1 MRRLERDEDAPFR
14 QGDKCEHPLSV
25 FLSFLPVSFSPFF
38 LSPYFYR
45 RGAGSEC
52 TARRRHNDTRKAFF
66 FFSTHMVRF
75 RDEKHESDDTEDGVF
90 AAVPEDII
98 AHRILAR
105 LDAISMFRFA
115 LSSKTN
121 FKRVFGETTDGTTHP
136 NNNGIVTKTSSSS
149 SSSMMMVRRIKLL
162 TWNVKRDDEQPMLL
176 PCGVGPSR
184 DDDDDDGRGLDC
196 WSSKTTRRRR
206 RTTMIARTIRKESP
220 DVFCTQEETRR
231 MCARL
236 QKETTT
242 TNDGV
247 IAYAHFCETKED
259 ERKQMYRELKEK
271 DDIFVTLKRE
281 EEEDVDAYERAR
293 EEGADDD
300 ERGEHLNNVWWRT
313 DRFELVQ
320 GGMFRF
326 RVPEH
331 PEMSFATPMT
341 WVALRTKRRASRAKR
356 ATTKDDKVE
365 NDSSLIIACSVHL
378 PAGHDWLEAIPR
390 KVYLAKC
397 VRCAIA
403 ELQVTFGADVPI
415 FAMGDFNSQK
425 IQEAVKVLNGQSRR
439 VRVEND
445 DDDDI
450 HRMRKM
456 SSRSSSSSTSS
467 SPSSFASS
475 RQRAIGFASF
485 ANHKRTHA
493 DVVDCFEA
501 LNEDNPIIWPSEPTV
516 PAVGEFSSDFSG
528 TIEYDKVKR
537 VRTGGL
543 NGTTWHNWNGPLHSE
558 HISNCMAKQT
568 KHAQAQIG
576 VKNGKGVVRAQATG
590 HERHI
595 DHIYFARGETLR
607 PKIAGDI
614 GPSRARLRLPSIT
627 RPKIRVQKCKV
638 VLDIHDTTLL
648 HREDVGGGL
657 HARAKRG
664 SIAGHQRTLWASDH
678 FPVTATVVLL
688 PTFRQSGTERTTT
701 PLYSSSDFKEDDEG
715 NRRFR
720 CDTP

>member
-1 MRRLERDEDAPFR
+1 MSTLSLSSSLFFPFPFPSSFLSLVFISLTFCERDVRLQRE
-14 QGDKCEHPLSV
+14 GE
-25 FLSFLPVSFSPFF
+25 
-38 LSPYFYR
+38 
-45 RGAGSEC
+45 
-52 TARRRHNDTRKAFF
+52 TTTRKDF
-66 FFSTHMVRF
+66 FFSTYYMVRF
-75 RDEKHESDDTEDGVF
+75 RDKKNESDDTDGVF

-121 FKRVFGETTDGTTHP
+121 FERVFGDNKDGTTNP
-136 NNNGIVTKTSSSS
+136 NNSIITKTSSSS
-149 SSSMMMVRRIKLL
+149 SSSSTMMMVRRIKLL
-162 TWNVKRDDEQPMLL
+162 TWNVKRDDEQPILL
-176 PCGVGPSR
+176 PCVVGPSR
-184 DDDDDDGRGLDC
+184 DDDDDGRGLDC
-196 WSSKTTRRRR
+196 WSSKTTRRR

-236 QKETTT
+236 QKETT

-313 DRFELVQ
+313 DRFELVE

-356 ATTKDDKVE
+356 ATTKDDEVE

-445 DDDDI
+445 DDDI

-456 SSRSSSSSTSS
+456 SSRSSSCSTSS
-467 SPSSFASS
+467 STSSFASS

-568 KHAQAQIG
+568 KHVQAQIG

-614 GPSRARLRLPSIT
+614 GPLRALRLPSIMH
-627 RPKIRVQKCKV
+627 PKIRVQKCKV
-638 VLDIHDTTLL
+638 VSDIHDTTLL
-648 HREDVGGGL
+648 HREDVVVSGL
-657 HARAKRG
+657 HARAKRRA
-664 SIAGHQRTLWASDH
+664 IAAHQRTLWASEH

-688 PTFRQSGTERTTT
+688 PFRRGTGRTRGTSRRRFREDAKT
-701 PLYSSSDFKEDDEG
+701 NSKDFFFKEDDEG

>member
-1 MRRLERDEDAPFR
+1 MGHVERDDLTTINVST
-14 QGDKCEHPLSV
+14 LSF
-25 FLSFLPVSFSPFF
+25 FLSFLPFSLFFPFPFLLFF
-38 LSPYFYR
+38 LLSFV
-45 RGAGSEC
+45 
-52 TARRRHNDTRKAFF
+52 ARIKEREASALWRLWRNDEED
-66 FFSTHMVRF
+66 FFSHMVRVE
-75 RDEKHESDDTEDGVF
+75 DATNESDDGLF
-90 AAVPEDII
+90 ALVPEDII
-98 AHRILAR
+98 VHHILAE
-105 LDAISMFRFA
+105 LDAISMLRFS

-121 FKRVFGETTDGTTHP
+121 FARVFGRGGSGP
-136 NNNGIVTKTSSSS
+136 NTKIGVKTSSTTSSS
-149 SSSMMMVRRIKLL
+149 SSSMMMMRRIKLL
-162 TWNVKRDDEQPMLL
+162 TWNVKRDDEHPG
-176 PCGVGPSR
+176 GVLCEEDFVS
-184 DDDDDDGRGLDC
+184 
-196 WSSKTTRRRR
+196 T
-206 RTTMIARTIRKESP
+206 RTTLIARTIRKEKP

-236 QKETTT
+236 QKETT

-271 DDIFVTLKRE
+271 DDVFVTLKRE
-281 EEEDVDAYERAR
+281 EEEDVDAYERAMR
-293 EEGADDD
+293 EGIDCAD
-300 ERGEHLNNVWWRT
+300 EHLNNVWWRT
-313 DRFELVQ
+313 DKFELLQ

-326 RVPEH
+326 RVPEN
-331 PEMSFATPMT
+331 PEMSFAVPMT
-341 WVALRTKRRASRAKR
+341 WVALRTMSTAS
-356 ATTKDDKVE
+356 ATMDEKVE
-365 NDSSLIIACSVHL
+365 NNNSIIIACSVHL

-445 DDDDI
+445 DDDI

-456 SSRSSSSSTSS
+456 SSRSSSCSTSS
-467 SPSSFASS
+467 STSSFASS

-614 GPSRARLRLPSIT
+614 GPSRALRLPSIMH
-627 RPKIRVQKCKV
+627 PKIRVQKCKV

-648 HREDVGGGL
+648 HREDVVSGL
-657 HARAKRG
+657 HARAKRRA
-664 SIAGHQRTLWASDH
+664 IAAHQRTLWASDH

-701 PLYSSSDFKEDDEG
+701 PLYSSSDFKEDDEE

>member
-1 MRRLERDEDAPFR
+1 
-14 QGDKCEHPLSV
+14 
-25 FLSFLPVSFSPFF
+25 
-38 LSPYFYR
+38 
-45 RGAGSEC
+45 
-52 TARRRHNDTRKAFF
+52 
-66 FFSTHMVRF
+66 
-75 RDEKHESDDTEDGVF
+75 
-90 AAVPEDII
+90 
-98 AHRILAR
+98 
-105 LDAISMFRFA
+105 
-115 LSSKTN
+115 
-121 FKRVFGETTDGTTHP
+121 
-136 NNNGIVTKTSSSS
+136 
-149 SSSMMMVRRIKLL
+149 MMMMRRIKLL
-162 TWNVKRDDEQPMLL
+162 TWNVKRDDEHPPLG
-176 PCGVGPSR
+176 GVLCEEDFVS
-184 DDDDDDGRGLDC
+184 
-196 WSSKTTRRRR
+196 T
-206 RTTMIARTIRKESP
+206 RTTLIARTIRKEKP

-242 TNDGV
+242 RRRRDDDDDDEENGIT
-247 IAYAHFCETKED
+247 YAHFCTTKEEGFNTA
-259 ERKQMYRELKEK
+259 ERKQMYRELKGDAEV
-271 DDIFVTLKRE
+271 FVALKRE
-281 EEEDVDAYERAR
+281 EEEDVDAYERAMR
-293 EEGADDD
+293 EGIDCAD
-300 ERGEHLNNVWWRT
+300 EHLNNVWWRT
-313 DRFELVQ
+313 DKFKLLQ
-320 GGMFRF
+320 GGMSRF
-326 RVPEH
+326 RVPEN
-331 PEMSFATPMT
+331 PEMSFTVPMT
-341 WVALRTKRRASRAKR
+341 WVALRTMSTAS
-356 ATTKDDKVE
+356 ATTDEKVE
-365 NDSSLIIACSVHL
+365 NNNSIIIACSVHL

-445 DDDDI
+445 DI

-456 SSRSSSSSTSS
+456 SSCSSSSSSS
-467 SPSSFASS
+467 SPSPSSFASS

-516 PAVGEFSSDFSG
+516 PAVGELSSDFSG

-558 HISNCMAKQT
+558 HISNCMAKQA
-568 KHAQAQIG
+568 KHAQVQIG

-614 GPSRARLRLPSIT
+614 GPSRALRLPSIMH
-627 RPKIRVQKCKV
+627 PKIRVQKCKV

-648 HREDVGGGL
+648 HREDVVSGL
-657 HARAKRG
+657 HARAKRRA
-664 SIAGHQRTLWASDH
+664 IAAHQRTLWASDH
-678 FPVTATVVLL
+678 FPVTATWC
-688 PTFRQSGTERTTT
+688 
-701 PLYSSSDFKEDDEG
+701 SSPSAAEPEGLGVRRDEG
-715 NRRFR
+715 FARTRRTHQRTFLR
-720 CDTP
+720 KTTKGTDGFGATRRDILYTYVCVVYVV

>member
-1 MRRLERDEDAPFR
+1 MLRSQRDEDAPR
-14 QGDKCEHPLSV
+14 KGDKCEHPLSV
-25 FLSFLPVSFSPFF
+25 FLSFLPVSFSLFF
-38 LSPYFYR
+38 SLPCLHSLTFCER
-45 RGAGSEC
+45 DVRLQREGE
-52 TARRRHNDTRKAFF
+52 TTTRKDF
-66 FFSTHMVRF
+66 FFSTYMVRF
-75 RDEKHESDDTEDGVF
+75 RDKKNESDDTDGVF

-121 FKRVFGETTDGTTHP
+121 FERVFGDNKDGTTNP
-136 NNNGIVTKTSSSS
+136 NNSIITKTSSSS
-149 SSSMMMVRRIKLL
+149 SSSTMMMVRRIKLL
-162 TWNVKRDDEQPMLL
+162 TWNVKRDDEQPILL
-176 PCGVGPSR
+176 PCVVGPSR
-184 DDDDDDGRGLDC
+184 DDDDDGRGLDC
-196 WSSKTTRRRR
+196 WWSSKTTRRR

-242 TNDGV
+242 NDGV

-271 DDIFVTLKRE
+271 DDVFVTLKRE

-313 DRFELVQ
+313 DRFELVE

-445 DDDDI
+445 DDDI

-456 SSRSSSSSTSS
+456 SSRSSSCSTSS
-467 SPSSFASS
+467 STSSFASS

-664 SIAGHQRTLWASDH
+664 SIAAHQRTLWASDH

>member
-1 MRRLERDEDAPFR
+1 MGHVERDD
-14 QGDKCEHPLSV
+14 DLTTIINVSTLSF
-25 FLSFLPVSFSPFF
+25 FLSFLPFSLFFFPFPFLLFF
-38 LSPYFYR
+38 LLSFVAPR
-45 RGAGSEC
+45 IKEQREAS
-52 TARRRHNDTRKAFF
+52 ARRLWRNDIEED
-66 FFSTHMVRF
+66 FFSHMVRVE
-75 RDEKHESDDTEDGVF
+75 DAKTNESDDGLF
-90 AAVPEDII
+90 ALVPEDII
-98 AHRILAR
+98 VHRILAE
-105 LDAISMFRFA
+105 LDAISMLRFS

-121 FKRVFGETTDGTTHP
+121 FARVFGRGGSGGP
-136 NNNGIVTKTSSSS
+136 NTKIIGVKTSSTTSSSS
-149 SSSMMMVRRIKLL
+149 SSSMMMMRRIKLL
-162 TWNVKRDDEQPMLL
+162 TWNVKRDDEHPPLG
-176 PCGVGPSR
+176 GVLCEEDFVS
-184 DDDDDDGRGLDC
+184 
-196 WSSKTTRRRR
+196 T
-206 RTTMIARTIRKESP
+206 RTTLIARTIRKEKP

-242 TNDGV
+242 TRRDDDDDEENG
-247 IAYAHFCETKED
+247 ITYAHFCTTKEEGFNTA
-259 ERKQMYRELKEK
+259 ERKQMYRELKGDAEV
-271 DDIFVTLKRE
+271 FVALKRE
-281 EEEDVDAYERAR
+281 EEEDVDAYERAMR
-293 EEGADDD
+293 EGIDCAD
-300 ERGEHLNNVWWRT
+300 EHLNNVWWRT
-313 DRFELVQ
+313 DKFELLQ

-326 RVPEH
+326 RVPEN
-331 PEMSFATPMT
+331 PEMSFAVPMT
-341 WVALRTKRRASRAKR
+341 WVALRTMSTAS
-356 ATTKDDKVE
+356 ATTDEKVE
-365 NDSSLIIACSVHL
+365 NNNSIIIACSVHL

-445 DDDDI
+445 DI

-456 SSRSSSSSTSS
+456 SSCSSSSSSS
-467 SPSSFASS
+467 SPSPSSFASS

-516 PAVGEFSSDFSG
+516 PAVGELSSDFSG

-537 VRTGGL
+537 VRTGAL

-558 HISNCMAKQT
+558 HISNCMAKQA
-568 KHAQAQIG
+568 KHAQVQIG

-614 GPSRARLRLPSIT
+614 GPSRTLRLPSIMH
-627 RPKIRVQKCKV
+627 PKIRVQKCKV

-648 HREDVGGGL
+648 HREDVVSGL
-657 HARAKRG
+657 HARAKRRA
-664 SIAGHQRTLWASDH
+664 IAAHQRTLWASDH

-688 PTFRQSGTERTTT
+688 PFRRGTGRTRGTSRRRFREDAT
-701 PLYSSSDFKEDDEG
+701 NSSKDFFKEDDEG

>member
-1 MRRLERDEDAPFR
+1 
-14 QGDKCEHPLSV
+14 
-25 FLSFLPVSFSPFF
+25 
-38 LSPYFYR
+38 
-45 RGAGSEC
+45 
-52 TARRRHNDTRKAFF
+52 
-66 FFSTHMVRF
+66 
-75 RDEKHESDDTEDGVF
+75 
-90 AAVPEDII
+90 
-98 AHRILAR
+98 
-105 LDAISMFRFA
+105 
-115 LSSKTN
+115 
-121 FKRVFGETTDGTTHP
+121 
-136 NNNGIVTKTSSSS
+136 
-149 SSSMMMVRRIKLL
+149 
-162 TWNVKRDDEQPMLL
+162 
-176 PCGVGPSR
+176 
-184 DDDDDDGRGLDC
+184 
-196 WSSKTTRRRR
+196 
-206 RTTMIARTIRKESP
+206 
-220 DVFCTQEETRR
+220 

-236 QKETTT
+236 QKETT

-281 EEEDVDAYERAR
+281 EEEDVDAYERAMR
-293 EEGADDD
+293 EGIDCAD
-300 ERGEHLNNVWWRT
+300 EHLNNVWWRT
-313 DRFELVQ
+313 DKFELLQ

-326 RVPEH
+326 RVPEN
-331 PEMSFATPMT
+331 PEMSFAVPMT
-341 WVALRTKRRASRAKR
+341 WVALRTMSTAS
-356 ATTKDDKVE
+356 ATTDEKVE
-365 NDSSLIIACSVHL
+365 NNNSIIIACSVHL

-445 DDDDI
+445 DDDI

-456 SSRSSSSSTSS
+456 SSRSSSCSTSS
-467 SPSSFASS
+467 STSSFASS

-648 HREDVGGGL
+648 HREDVVVSGL
-657 HARAKRG
+657 HARAKRRA
-664 SIAGHQRTLWASDH
+664 IAAHQRTLWASDH

-688 PTFRQSGTERTTT
+688 PFRRGTGRTRGTSRRRFREDAKT
-701 PLYSSSDFKEDDEG
+701 NSKDFFFKEDDEG

>member
-1 MRRLERDEDAPFR
+1 MACFEEQNESDERRRRLDA
-14 QGDKCEHPLSV
+14 
-25 FLSFLPVSFSPFF
+25 
-38 LSPYFYR
+38 
-45 RGAGSEC
+45 
-52 TARRRHNDTRKAFF
+52 
-66 FFSTHMVRF
+66 
-75 RDEKHESDDTEDGVF
+75 F
-90 AAVPEDII
+90 AAVPEDILN
-98 AHRILAR
+98 RILR
-105 LDAISMFRFA
+105 ELDAISLLRFSA
-115 LSSKTN
+115 SSKTN
-121 FKRVFGETTDGTTHP
+121 FARVFGGPTTGT
-136 NNNGIVTKTSSSS
+136 GIKM
-149 SSSMMMVRRIKLL
+149 SMHRIKLL
-162 TWNVKRDDEQPMLL
+162 TWNVKRDDEQPTHE
-176 PCGVGPSR
+176 GGG
-184 DDDDDDGRGLDC
+184 D
-196 WSSKTTRRRR
+196 WST
-206 RTTMIARTIRKESP
+206 RTTLIAHTIRKEKP

-236 QKETTT
+236 QKETRIEESATT
-242 TNDGV
+242 
-247 IAYAHFCETKED
+247 YAHFCTKGFAET
-259 ERKQMYRELKEK
+259 KQMYRELKQPNDAE
-271 DDIFVTLKRE
+271 FAELKRE
-281 EEEDVDAYERAR
+281 EEEDVDAYERRFLLPSGSGAR
-293 EEGADDD
+293 EGGEEKEKE
-300 ERGEHLNNVWWRT
+300 ERFYDAEHLNNVWWRT
-313 DRFELVQ
+313 DKFELLQ

-326 RVPEH
+326 RVPEN
-331 PEMSFATPMT
+331 PEMSFAVPMT
-341 WVALRTKRRASRAKR
+341 WVALRTMSTAS
-356 ATTKDDKVE
+356 ATTDEKVE
-365 NDSSLIIACSVHL
+365 NNNSIIIACSVHL

-445 DDDDI
+445 DI

-456 SSRSSSSSTSS
+456 SSCSSSSSS
-467 SPSSFASS
+467 SPSSFSSS

-516 PAVGEFSSDFSG
+516 PAVGELSSDFSG

-558 HISNCMAKQT
+558 HISNCMAKQA
-568 KHAQAQIG
+568 KHAQVQIG

-614 GPSRARLRLPSIT
+614 GPSRARRLPSIMH
-627 RPKIRVQKCKV
+627 PKIRVQKCKV

-648 HREDVGGGL
+648 HREDVVSGL
-657 HARAKRG
+657 HARAKRRA
-664 SIAGHQRTLWASDH
+664 IAAHQRTLWASDH

-688 PTFRQSGTERTTT
+688 PFRRGTGRTRGTSRRRFREDAT
-701 PLYSSSDFKEDDEG
+701 NSSKDFFKEDDEG

>member
-1 MRRLERDEDAPFR
+1 MGHVERDD
-14 QGDKCEHPLSV
+14 DLTTIINVSTLSF
-25 FLSFLPVSFSPFF
+25 FLSFLPFSLFFFPFPFLLFF
-38 LSPYFYR
+38 LLSFVAPR
-45 RGAGSEC
+45 IKEQREAS
-52 TARRRHNDTRKAFF
+52 ARRLWRNDIEED
-66 FFSTHMVRF
+66 FFSHMVRVE
-75 RDEKHESDDTEDGVF
+75 DAKTNESDDGLF
-90 AAVPEDII
+90 ALVPEDII
-98 AHRILAR
+98 VHRILAE
-105 LDAISMFRFA
+105 LDAISMLRFS

-121 FKRVFGETTDGTTHP
+121 FARVFGRGGSGGP
-136 NNNGIVTKTSSSS
+136 NTKIIGVKTSSTTSSSS
-149 SSSMMMVRRIKLL
+149 SSSMMMMRRIKLL
-162 TWNVKRDDEQPMLL
+162 TWNVKRDDEHPPLG
-176 PCGVGPSR
+176 GVLCEEDFVS
-184 DDDDDDGRGLDC
+184 
-196 WSSKTTRRRR
+196 T
-206 RTTMIARTIRKESP
+206 RTTLIARTIRKEKP

-242 TNDGV
+242 TRRDDDDDEENG
-247 IAYAHFCETKED
+247 ITYAHFCTTKEEGFNTA
-259 ERKQMYRELKEK
+259 ERKQMYRELKGDAEV
-271 DDIFVTLKRE
+271 FVALKRE
-281 EEEDVDAYERAR
+281 EEEDVDAYERAMR
-293 EEGADDD
+293 EGIDCAD
-300 ERGEHLNNVWWRT
+300 EHLNNVWWRT
-313 DRFELVQ
+313 DKFELLQ

-326 RVPEH
+326 RVPEN
-331 PEMSFATPMT
+331 PEMSFAVPMT
-341 WVALRTKRRASRAKR
+341 WVALRTMSTAS
-356 ATTKDDKVE
+356 ATTDEKVE
-365 NDSSLIIACSVHL
+365 NNNSIIIACSVHL

-445 DDDDI
+445 DI

-456 SSRSSSSSTSS
+456 SSCSSSSSSS
-467 SPSSFASS
+467 SPSPSSFASS

-516 PAVGEFSSDFSG
+516 PAVGELSSDFSG

-558 HISNCMAKQT
+558 HISNCMAKQA
-568 KHAQAQIG
+568 KHAQVQIG

-614 GPSRARLRLPSIT
+614 GPSRALRLPSIMY
-627 RPKIRVQKCKV
+627 PKIRVQKCKV

-648 HREDVGGGL
+648 HREDVVSGL
-657 HARAKRG
+657 HARAKRRA
-664 SIAGHQRTLWASDH
+664 IAAHQRTLWASDH
-678 FPVTATVVLL
+678 FPCHRHRGTPPLPPRNRKDSGYVATKVS
-688 PTFRQSGTERTTT
+688 RGR
-701 PLYSSSDFKEDDEG
+701 DELIKG
-715 NRRFR
+715 LF
-720 CDTP
+720 